1 MEPEQHNSH
10 SSSCNESCRH
20 CGATPEHIIEKYRAL
35 GDFHLTR
42 IMGAWVVISEGAI
55 VEIDGSCVMEFCPL
69 QSILSDADIETYAME
84 KITQLRQFT
93 PEREVWQEGLSVP
106 LGASEMFMTALR
118 KGTIDCAITV
128 CDGAGTVV
136 TNVPEVAQGI
146 GARMNGVFHTSPIPA
161 VQEKLRSHNCIL
173 FDDARIDQLGGLKK
187 AIEAGF
193 TRIAVTVN
201 GRLGD
206 RLEDFRH
213 LEQRFGVSVTI
224 AAVCTTGIDEPRA
237 EEVVATSD
245 LSWSCASHHVRSQA
259 TRARLQ
265 VTEGIPIFVYTPKGM
280 ELLAAYSDQA
290 GAELLRT
297 LPSDKQY
304 LVAARGSG
312 TRLLLG
318 QMPLRLI
325 EAVLPVRSE
334 NEPRPLS

>member
-1 MEPEQHNSH
+1 MEPEQHNSDA
-10 SSSCNESCRH
+10 SSCDESCKH
-20 CGATPEHIIEKYRAL
+20 CGATPEHIIEKHRAL
-35 GDFHLTR
+35 RDFHLTR
-42 IMGAWVVISEGAI
+42 IMGAWVVISEGGI
-55 VEIDGSCVMEFCPL
+55 VEIDRSCVMEFCPL
-69 QSILSDADIETYAME
+69 QSILSDADIETYAKE
-84 KITQLRQFT
+84 KISQLKQFT

-118 KGTIDCAITV
+118 KETIDCAITV

-206 RLEDFRH
+206 RLEDFRQ

-237 EEVVATSD
+237 EEVVTTSD

-265 VTEGIPIFVYTPKGM
+265 ITEGIPIFVYTPKGM

-297 LPSDKQY
+297 LSSDKQY
-304 LVAARGSG
+304 LVAARRSG
-312 TRLLLG
+312 ARLLLG
-318 QMPLRLI
+318 EMPLRLN